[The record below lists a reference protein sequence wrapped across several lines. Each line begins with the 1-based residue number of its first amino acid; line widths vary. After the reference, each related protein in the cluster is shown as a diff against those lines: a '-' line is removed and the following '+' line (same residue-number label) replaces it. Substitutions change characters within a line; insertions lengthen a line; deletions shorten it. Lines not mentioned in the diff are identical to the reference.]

1 MYFKLPLRLRVELC
15 KCTIVKRVKQSRKVE
30 FCMYIQEVKLG
41 LTDGVRMKDFT
52 GKMVIFAFPKP
63 EHRPDFQQT
72 HMILTGSV
80 ALEECM
86 KNLAIEVLMRESA
99 WLGLMPGV

>member
-1 MYFKLPLRLRVELC
+1 
-15 KCTIVKRVKQSRKVE
+15 
-30 FCMYIQEVKLG
+30 MYIQEG

-52 GKMVIFAFPKP
+52 SKMVGFPFPKP
-63 EHRPDFQQT
+63 EHTPDFQQT

-86 KNLAIEVLMRESA
+86 KNLAIEGLMRESA
-99 WLGLMPGV
+99 WLGLMPGVSKTRPE